1 MAEQEAEPEA
11 EAEPL
16 PDGELKV
23 YLEEGGVLDAWARM
37 LVALH
42 SEAEKPENPMGFLE
56 EFFGENKNAE
66 IAALK
71 EQLAAAEAESAGL
84 KEQIATLEAAGRA
97 EAE

>member
-1 MAEQEAEPEA
+1 MHILLLSTVLQLLTSSSL
-11 EAEPL
+11 PL
-16 PDGELKV
+16 RRLCMPP
-23 YLEEGGVLDAWARM
+23 VLWPFRQGIKRVPLM
-37 LVALH
+37 VLFALYFR
-42 SEAEKPENPMGFLE
+42 FLE